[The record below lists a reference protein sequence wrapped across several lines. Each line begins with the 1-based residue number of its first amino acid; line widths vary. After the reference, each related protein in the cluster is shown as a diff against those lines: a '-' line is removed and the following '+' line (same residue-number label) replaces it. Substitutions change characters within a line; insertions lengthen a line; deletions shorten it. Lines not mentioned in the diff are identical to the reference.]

1 MQITNAESNLIKGVN
16 IQNKKI
22 NVATKYNWLFHN
34 ATMPENK
41 LAELSSDKICIDIN
55 GKNVAGIN
63 NSKPD
68 ALTAMVRLSESTLQ
82 LTTV

>member
-1 MQITNAESNLIKGVN
+1 MQIINEESNFTKGVN
-16 IQNKKI
+16 IQNRNI
-22 NVATKYNWLFHN
+22 NVATKYNWLFHS

-41 LAELSSDKICIDIN
+41 LAELSSDKICIDIK

-63 NSKPD
+63 NNNPD
-68 ALTAMVRLSESTLQ
+68 ALIAMVRRNESILQ